1 MHTGWLRTL
10 TPPTRRA
17 PHVPHGT
24 PPHSSAPAMAPA
36 ELFEQWH
43 SSERGLTRAEAQR
56 RLLEVGPNEP
66 ARRRRGAALGALL
79 AFLTNPLVVI
89 LLVASGV
96 SALLGDIA
104 NAVIIAGIVVLSVLL
119 NFFQT
124 YRSQRAAE
132 RLRAAV
138 APTAS
143 VLRDGVWSETPRH
156 DLVPGDVIRLSAGDQ
171 VPADARLLETRDLHL
186 QQAALTGESMPVEK
200 DASALPAVPR
210 QLVDPHHCR

>member
-1 MHTGWLRTL
+1 MHTGWLRTP
-10 TPPTRRA
+10 TPPTQGA
-17 PHVPHGT
+17 PHVAHGT
-24 PPHSSAPAMAPA
+24 PPHSSAPIMAPA
-36 ELFEQWH
+36 ELFEQWR
-43 SSERGLTRAEAQR
+43 SSEHGLTRTEAQR

-143 VLRDGVWSETPRH
+143 VLRDGVWSETGWLTRGKT
-156 DLVPGDVIRLSAGDQ
+156 VV
-171 VPADARLLETRDLHL
+171 ARSSL
-186 QQAALTGESMPVEK
+186 
-200 DASALPAVPR
+200 AS
-210 QLVDPHHCR
+210 

>member
-1 MHTGWLRTL
+1 MHTGWLRTP
-10 TPPTRRA
+10 TPPTRGV
-17 PHVPHGT
+17 PHVSHGT
-24 PPHSSAPAMAPA
+24 PPHRSAPIMAPA
-36 ELFEQWH
+36 ALFEQWH

-104 NAVIIAGIVVLSVLL
+104 NAFIIAGIVVLSVLL

-132 RLRAAV
+132 RLRVAV

-143 VLRDGVWSETPRH
+143 VLRDGVWSEIARH
-156 DLVPGDVIRLSAGDQ
+156 DLVPGDVIRLSAGGG
-171 VPADARLLETRDLHL
+171 AGASGDARPRGRRSN
-186 QQAALTGESMPVEK
+186 AL
-200 DASALPAVPR
+200 
-210 QLVDPHHCR
+210 